1 MSQYLQAQAF
11 DLVLP
16 WEEDLAQEEK
26 FKRLLKRILLLFLL
40 FLLIMWFMPPIEK
53 AYEPEEEIVKTKIV
67 LEPKVVEV
75 PRVEEPKP
83 KVVER
88 EPPKPKPKEAPRPKA
103 EVPVVAAQPDPQ
115 ETKEDFAAAQGL
127 EGLSSQLGSLRS
139 SLDMTRLQNKN
150 VSTSSAGQVEHS
162 AKQVLGK
169 DAVTRVGTGID
180 VNDSD
185 MRAEA
190 VALAEHSSLVV
201 EGVLPGG
208 QPGGSSRAAYG
219 SYKAGLRDMESI
231 RRTLEHTK
239 SRVYTMYQKALQD
252 NPELAGKFTFKLV
265 IEPSGEVSQVVLI
278 SSELGLEQLEQ
289 RILEKIR
296 EVNFGAKEVAATSV
310 EYKFVFLPS

>member
-16 WEEDLAQEEK
+16 WEEDAAQEEK
-26 FKRLLKRILLLFLL
+26 FRRLLKRILILFLL

-53 AYEPEEEIVKTKIV
+53 VYEPEDEMVKTKIV

-75 PRVEEPKP
+75 PKVEEEKP
-83 KVVER
+83 KVIPR
-88 EPPKPKPKEAPRPKA
+88 EQPKPKELPRPKA
-103 EVPVVAAQPDPQ
+103 DVPTVATQPEPE
-115 ETKEDFAAAQGL
+115 ETKEDFVAAQGL

-169 DAVTRVGTGID
+169 DAVTRVGTGVD
-180 VNDSD
+180 VNDAD

-208 QPGGSSRAAYG
+208 QAGGSSRAAYG

-231 RRTLEHTK
+231 RRTLENTK
-239 SRVYTMYQKALQD
+239 SRVYSMYQKALQE

-265 IEPSGEVSQVVLI
+265 IEPSGEVSQLVLI

-289 RILEKIR
+289 KILEKIR

>member
-16 WEEDLAQEEK
+16 WEEDAAQEEK
-26 FKRLLKRILLLFLL
+26 FKRLLKRALALFLL
-40 FLLIMWFMPPIEK
+40 LLLILSFMPQIETV
-53 AYEPEEEIVKTKIV
+53 YEEPEDAVVKTKII

-75 PRVEEPKP
+75 PRVEEKP

-88 EPPKPKPKEAPRPKA
+88 EKPKPKELPRPKA
-103 EVPVVAAQPDPQ
+103 EAPAVAATPE
-115 ETKEDFAAAQGL
+115 ETKEDFVAAQGL

-139 SLDMTRLQNKN
+139 SLDLTRLQNKN
-150 VSTSSAGQVEHS
+150 VSTSNAGQVEHS

-169 DAVTRVGTGID
+169 DAQTRVGTGIEVD
-180 VNDSD
+180 DAD

-190 VALAEHSSLVV
+190 VALAEHNSLVV

-208 QPGGSSRAAYG
+208 SPGGSSRAAYG

-239 SRVYTMYQKALQD
+239 SRVYAMYQKALQE
-252 NPELAGKFTFKLV
+252 NPDLAGKFTFKLV
-265 IEPSGEVSQVVLI
+265 IEPSGEVSQLVLI

-289 RILEKIR
+289 NILEKIR
-296 EVNFGAKEVAATSV
+296 QVNFGAKEVAATSV